1 MAARTYE
8 ISPRVLK
15 KYFTSERSERVKI
28 SSTQEK
34 KFRISQRPSNV
45 LFIL

>member
-1 MAARTYE
+1 MAARIYE

-15 KYFTSERSERVKI
+15 N

-34 KFRISQRPSNV
+34 KFRIYKRPRNV
-45 LFIL
+45 LFIYKHQ